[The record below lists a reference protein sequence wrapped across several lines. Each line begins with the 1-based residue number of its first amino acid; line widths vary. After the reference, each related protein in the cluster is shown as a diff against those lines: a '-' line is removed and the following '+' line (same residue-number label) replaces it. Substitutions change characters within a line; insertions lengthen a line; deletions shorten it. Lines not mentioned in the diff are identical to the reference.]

1 MSGLRLVWPETQ
13 KPTPGYL
20 SSFSVE
26 LISNRRCRGGCS
38 GLTGCPL
45 IGGPSVGWSF
55 VQQRTDSLCA
65 FLRRR
70 PVVFTRRLVTAP
82 LSQQDGGKMRAKP
95 VGFSRAR
102 FRLGHKPHRLSITAL
117 GARASPSGLWNVLR
131 VSWVL
136 TEDGR
141 RLGVD
146 QVMAQLAALAMLTAL
161 RM

>member
-1 MSGLRLVWPETQ
+1 MPRCLACTGGRTVVRY
-13 KPTPGYL
+13 PTSPY
-20 SSFSVE
+20 
-26 LISNRRCRGGCS
+26 
-38 GLTGCPL
+38 
-45 IGGPSVGWSF
+45 
-55 VQQRTDSLCA
+55 
-65 FLRRR
+65 
-70 PVVFTRRLVTAP
+70 AP